1 MKAIVAA
8 LLFLGFLSGGL
19 RSISLMNE
27 HADLAAAAYKRG
39 DYIEAVASYEYLL
52 EDLEVRDDQV
62 RLNLG
67 HAYFRLG
74 ELQKAQQQY
83 TLLASHATHHIKA
96 VSLLQLGA
104 IAAQNKKYKQALTY
118 FRQVLMVEPENE
130 GARYNYELIKKL
142 LEERPELAKAEKE
155 NEGIPADQQAA
166 QNQPKPQDPEEKEQV
181 EQPRKNPDS
190 EGDQEAE
197 VDEPEQDDQGQQEQQ
212 GGAGQEE
219 QQGREN
225 GKQAEK
231 SEVSGQEPGDTQG
244 MNPESN
250 FDPKQPERSRSAD
263 PLSDA
268 EQRAQTRNIRLQQH
282 NINPEKAR
290 LMLEAM
296 RSAEQQYIQQL
307 PKKATRKPDPSKP
320 DW

>member
-1 MKAIVAA
+1 MKALVAA
-8 LLFLGFLSGGL
+8 ILFIGFLSGGL

-27 HADLAAAAYKRG
+27 HVDLAAAAYKRG

-83 TLLASHATHHIKA
+83 TLLANHAARHIKA

-104 IAAQNKKYKQALTY
+104 ISAQNKKYKQALTY
-118 FRQVLMVEPENE
+118 FRQTLIAEPGNQS
-130 GARYNYELIKKL
+130 ARYNYELIKKL
-142 LEERPELAKAEKE
+142 LEERPELGKDDEE
-155 NEGIPADQQAA
+155 DEDLPADQQAA
-166 QNQPKPQDPEEKEQV
+166 QDQPKPQQKQDEDEQV
-181 EQPRKNPDS
+181 EQPRKNPDN

-197 VDEPEQDDQGQQEQQ
+197 VDKPEQNDHGQQQEQ
-212 GGAGQEE
+212 GGAGQE
-219 QQGREN
+219 QNGKEN
-225 GKQAEK
+225 GKQSEK
-231 SEVSGQEPGDTQG
+231 PEISGRAPGDTQG

-250 FDPKQPERSRSAD
+250 FDPKRPERSRSAE

-268 EQRAQTRNIRLQQH
+268 EQRAQTRNNRLQQH

-307 PKKATRKPDPSKP
+307 PKKATRKPDPTKP

>member
-8 LLFLGFLSGGL
+8 LLFIGFLSGGL
-19 RSISLMNE
+19 RTISLMNE
-27 HADLAAAAYKRG
+27 HANLAAAAYKRG
-39 DYIEAVASYEYLL
+39 DYTEAVASYEYLL

-83 TLLASHATHHIKA
+83 TLLASHATRHIKA

-104 IAAQNKKYKQALTY
+104 IAAKGKKYKQALTY
-118 FRQVLMVEPENE
+118 FRQVLIVEPENE
-130 GARYNYELIKKL
+130 AARYNYELIKKL
-142 LEERPELAKAEKE
+142 LEERPDLAQAEEE
-155 NEGIPADQQAA
+155 NEQLPANQEGA
-166 QNQPKPQDPEEKEQV
+166 QEQPMPQEPEEKEQV
-181 EQPRKNPDS
+181 EQPRKNPDD

-197 VDEPEQDDQGQQEQQ
+197 IDQSEQDDQGQDEQQ
-212 GGAGQEE
+212 GGAGQED
-219 QQGREN
+219 QPGKEN
-225 GKQAEK
+225 GRQAEK
-231 SEVSGQEPGDTQG
+231 PETSGQETGETKG
-244 MNPESN
+244 LNPESN
-250 FDPKQPERSRSAD
+250 FDPDRPERSRSAE

-268 EQRAQTRNIRLQQH
+268 EQRAQTRNHRLQQH

-307 PKKATRKPDPSKP
+307 PKKSTRKPDPSKP